1 VVEPSA
7 GSNHQRLMTGDTART
22 FLTAEW
28 RYLAMLT
35 FETEPGLLQPFV
47 PCGTELDTH
56 DGRALLSLVGFRFL
70 RTHVLGC
77 RVPFHQDFEEVNL
90 RFYVRREV
98 QGELRRGV
106 TFIREMVPR
115 RLIAFVARLAYNEP
129 YVTLRM
135 QSDVPPA
142 PVAVPRRIRY
152 AWRTSAGWQSLAL
165 TAVGAPMLPD
175 EATEYAF
182 ISEHHWGY
190 TRQRDGSTLEYRV
203 EHPPWR
209 LWVGADATVS
219 GNMAE
224 VFGNALGRSL
234 STAPT
239 SAFLGEGS
247 PVTVTQPRQLGVAPD
262 VASLQG
268 AA

>member
-1 VVEPSA
+1 
-7 GSNHQRLMTGDTART
+7 MTGDTART

-35 FETEPGLLQPFV
+35 FETEPDLLRPIV
-47 PCGTELDTH
+47 PGGTELDTH

-70 RTHVLGC
+70 HTRVLGC
-77 RVPFHQDFEEVNL
+77 RVPLHQDFDEVNL

-98 QGELRRGV
+98 HGELRRGV
-106 TFIREMVPR
+106 TFIREIVPR
-115 RLIAFVARLAYNEP
+115 HLIALVARLAYNEP

-135 QSDVPPA
+135 QSDVPVA
-142 PVAVPRRIRY
+142 PLAAPGRIRY
-152 AWRTSAGWQSLAL
+152 AWRSSAGWQSLAL
-165 TAVGAPMLPD
+165 TAVGAPMVPD
-175 EATEYAF
+175 DATEYAF

-190 TRQRDGSTLEYRV
+190 TRRRDGSTLEYRV

-209 LWVGADATVS
+209 LWVGADAAVS
-219 GNMAE
+219 GDMA
-224 VFGNALGRSL
+224 ALHGSAFGRSL

-239 SAFLGEGS
+239 SAFLAEGS
-247 PVTVTQPRQLGVAPD
+247 SVNVALPRPLGVASD
-262 VASLQG
+262 IESLQG

>member
-1 VVEPSA
+1 
-7 GSNHQRLMTGDTART
+7 MTGDAART

-35 FETEPGLLQPFV
+35 FETEAALLRPFV
-47 PCGTELDTH
+47 PRGTELDTH

-70 RTHVLGC
+70 RTRVLGW
-77 RVPFHQDFEEVNL
+77 RVPFHEDFDEVNL

-98 QGELRRGV
+98 RGELRRGV
-106 TFIREMVPR
+106 AFIREIVPR
-115 RLIAFVARLAYNEP
+115 RLIAFAARLAYNEP
-129 YVTLRM
+129 YTTRRM
-135 QSDVPPA
+135 QSDVPSV
-142 PVAVPRRIRY
+142 PVAAPGRIRY

-175 EATEYAF
+175 GDATEYAF

-209 LWVGADATVS
+209 LWVGAEAAVS
-219 GNMAE
+219 GDMA
-224 VFGNALGRSL
+224 ALHGSTFGRSL
-234 STAPT
+234 GTAPT
-239 SAFLGEGS
+239 SAFLAEGS
-247 PVTVTQPRQLGVAPD
+247 PVTVDQPRHLGAESD

-268 AA
+268 AV